1 MKKWLTKL
9 IVGMLLMISASLSA
23 QVSTWDVYSNDK
35 SVNDYD
41 EVFVNFETGD
51 FSQAN
56 FIFPAENPWVI
67 TDTNIH
73 RGIYCMKS
81 ACDGISM
88 GTSYIEIMVDNP
100 DFGYVSFYVSPS
112 SEENYDRFYFY
123 IDNVEQDVIS
133 GNYEYEYKEY
143 EVTPGSHIYKWLYQ
157 KDSAVNSYDDCIY
170 VDNIVLFRSDH
181 GWGGLYWEPWEN
193 LFNGNGTE
201 SDPFLIEKTEH
212 LAYLAYRVNNGLD
225 SDQGHVSNH
234 DHYYRLET
242 DIDLVGDEYFE
253 WTPIGYWISDADYQ
267 CFGGH
272 FDGNN
277 HIIDGIYING
287 TNNRA
292 GLFGYTDGALI
303 TNISNVSGTI
313 ETLTGS
319 VAGIAGCATNGTT
332 IKNCTNGCNVIGGSG
347 GGIVG
352 RVLGPATVA
361 NCKNEG
367 DVHTHFGANVNSEAG
382 GIIGCINAETNI
394 INCYNNGDILSDGYY
409 AGGIIGCNYNSYMNI
424 FNCYNKGSI
433 DASNNSYK
441 SVGGI
446 IGRIWTNYT
455 QNTIANCYNTGN
467 TSQGG
472 IVGVGSATVS
482 NCYYLNTCGGNN
494 TNGGEPKTEVYMKS
508 HEFVDVLNN
517 GSCIWNFDEYYS
529 NSGYPVLTGIYVDAI
544 TLDATEVTQ
553 SHATLHGSIEVENTS
568 VQSQGFEY
576 KKSSDNEWHTV
587 SVSGNGVITKTLS
600 DLIPNTQYIYRT
612 FCTPNDCGT
621 TYGTEKSFTTQSIT
635 VATNNVSNI
644 TQTHATLYGVINA
657 GDANISTQGFEYKK
671 ATDNTWQATWVSGNG
686 DISKTLSG
694 LSYNTQYYFRT
705 FCTLQGGETV
715 YGQEKSFNTLAITI
729 STNNATNVTQTHA
742 TLEGNVNSGDANVWA
757 GFEYK
762 TQGTSWHTVN
772 VSGSGNITKTLS
784 NLIPNTHYIYR
795 TYCSITENG
804 TIYGEERE
812 FTTMN
817 VNVAT
822 DPATDIDNNSAIL
835 HGVVNIGDATLRN
848 KGFQYYQLSPA
859 FEGPFVVYV
868 TDESNEITTEL
879 EGLDMFSNGGAIY
892 MYKTFVT
899 IAEKEGIIYGNDE
912 EFSWYDAQEIL
923 VYDMDMMFS
932 IAGACYNGETFENKT
947 IILLNNIEFPVASE
961 NFISIGSYPDNPFRG
976 TFYGNGKTISNL
988 ALGQTNMHYQG
999 LFGYTQG
1006 AMISSLMLD
1015 NVNIYGRN
1023 YCGGIVAY
1031 ADNTFIYESCI
1042 VNSSINA
1049 LNYCGGIVGYVEGE
1063 NTDVMGCYSTC
1074 NVSGNNY
1081 VGGLVG
1087 NSNIG
1092 AVRNSYAA
1100 GSVSG
1105 HGNAVGGILGGA
1117 HETLMINCYFNTDIT
1132 GQSVAIG
1139 ENYFKDGEG
1148 VTTTQMRMPQFV
1160 ATMNQGITP
1169 AIWIADN
1176 IPYINNGF
1184 PILYWQTSGGES
1196 CGAPQNLSHSISGN
1210 QITLNWAIVDE
1221 ADYYIV
1227 KYATIN
1233 GIEHTQVTE
1242 QNSFTFNAVQDSTY
1256 SWRVKSVC
1264 PNGESVFV
1272 NGNNVGLGVDEND
1285 AVSNHLV
1292 LYPNPANEL
1301 VTIKLDDENYGLK
1314 MIKVFDISGREMVS
1328 VNASGQ
1334 EYNLDVSILLK
1345 GIYFVRVITDDNNVA
1360 NLKLLVK

>member
-1 MKKWLTKL
+1 MKKRLTTL
-9 IVGMLLMISASLSA
+9 IVSVLLMISASLSA
-23 QVSTWDVYSNDK
+23 QVSTWD
-35 SVNDYD
+35 
-41 EVFVNFETGD
+41 
-51 FSQAN
+51 
-56 FIFPAENPWVI
+56 
-67 TDTNIH
+67 
-73 RGIYCMKS
+73 
-81 ACDGISM
+81 
-88 GTSYIEIMVDNP
+88 
-100 DFGYVSFYVSPS
+100 
-112 SEENYDRFYFY
+112 
-123 IDNVEQDVIS
+123 
-133 GNYEYEYKEY
+133 
-143 EVTPGSHIYKWLYQ
+143 GS
-157 KDSAVNSYDDCIY
+157 
-170 VDNIVLFRSDH
+170 
-181 GWGGLYWEPWEN
+181 WEPWT
-193 LFNGNGTE
+193 NGTGTE
-201 SDPFLIEKTEH
+201 DDPFLIENARQ

-225 SDQGHVSNH
+225 ANGTHISNH
-234 DHYYRLET
+234 DYHYKLMVDVNLNGSEN
-242 DIDLVGDEYFE
+242 FQ
-253 WTPIGYWISDADYQ
+253 WTPIGYWNSDTDYQ

-272 FDGNN
+272 FDGNDHAILN
-277 HIIDGIYING
+277 IYINSSADRVG
-287 TNNRA
+287 VW
-292 GLFGYTDGALI
+292 GY
-303 TNISNVSGTI
+303 VH
-313 ETLTGS
+313 E
-319 VAGIAGCATNGTT
+319 
-332 IKNCTNGCNVIGGSG
+332 
-347 GGIVG
+347 
-352 RVLGPATVA
+352 ATVLKLSL
-361 NCKNEG
+361 NG
-367 DVHTHFGANVNSEAG
+367 
-382 GIIGCINAETNI
+382 NI
-394 INCYNNGDILSDGYY
+394 ISTLGTY
-409 AGGIIGCNYNSYMNI
+409 AGGIIGVADGATIIKDCSCILINGMN
-424 FNCYNKGSI
+424 
-433 DASNNSYK
+433 ASAN
-441 SVGGI
+441 VGGI
-446 IGRIWTNYT
+446 VGRCEATSSKIT
-455 QNTIANCYNTGN
+455 NCYNTGN
-467 TSQGG
+467 LTTSLGGNRCCGGILGYGHTVITNCYNTGSVAAIGSGGNIYHNNNYSGG
-472 IVGVGSATVS
+472 IVGYGSAQINNCYNMGNVIVSGRSNLYSGGIKGYGGNTIS
-482 NCYYLNTCGGNN
+482 NCYSIGDITGGSCGGIVGYTNGQIYNSYFLSTCGGNN
-494 TNGGEPKTEVYMKS
+494 TYGGQQMS
-508 HEFVDVLNN
+508 SDAMQSFEFVDILND
-517 GSCIWNFDEYYS
+517 GTCAWDYDS
-529 NSGYPVLTGIYVDAI
+529 NNINQGYPVLSGNIIVVSTA
-544 TLDATEVTQ
+544 DATDVTQ
-553 SHATLHGSIEVENTS
+553 SHATLQGLIEVDGILVQSQGFKYKKSTDSSWQIVSVSGYGNISTTLSNLTHNTQYVYCAFCTPNECGTAYGEEKIFTTQSIS
-568 VQSQGFEY
+568 VATNNASDVTQAHATLNGTINSGDANISSQGFEY
-576 KKSSDNEWHTV
+576 KKSSDNEWQSV
-587 SVSGNGVITKTLS
+587 SVSGSGDIAKTLS
-600 DLIPNTQYIYRT
+600 DLTPGTQYRFRT
-612 FCTPNDCGT
+612 FCTPEGCET
-621 TYGTEKSFTTQSIT
+621 VYGQEKMFNTLAISVT
-635 VATNNVSNI
+635 TNNATYV
-644 TQTHATLYGVINA
+644 TQTHATLHGAINT
-657 GDANISTQGFEYKK
+657 GDANISSQGFEYKK
-671 ATDNTWQATWVSGNG
+671 ASDNVWQTISVSGNG
-686 DISKTLSG
+686 EISQTLSG
-694 LSYNTQYYFRT
+694 LNHNTQYSFRA
-705 FCTLQGGETV
+705 FCTPQGGETV
-715 YGQEKSFNTLAITI
+715 YGQEKSFNTLAITV
-729 STNNATNVTQTHA
+729 STNYATNVTQTHA
-742 TLEGNVNSGDANVWA
+742 TLEGNVNTGDANVWA

-762 TQGTSWHTVN
+762 TQGTSWQTVN

-795 TYCSITENG
+795 TFCSITENG

-817 VNVAT
+817 VYAAT
-822 DPATDIDNNSAIL
+822 DPATEIDNNSAVL
-835 HGVVNIGDATLRN
+835 HGFVNIGDATLIN
-848 KGFQYYQLSPA
+848 KGFEYYLVNPSV
-859 FEGPFVVYV
+859 EGPFVVYV
-868 TDESNEITTEL
+868 TDENYDFSAEL
-879 EGLDMFSNGGAIY
+879 EGLNMFSNGGSMY

-899 IAEKEGIIYGNDE
+899 IAEKEGTIYGNDE
-912 EFSWYDAQEIL
+912 VFSWYDAREIL

-1285 AVSNHLV
+1285 AVSNHLM

-1301 VTIKLDDENYGLK
+1301 VTIKLDDVECGLNQ
-1314 MIKVFDISGREMVS
+1314 IRVFDVSGREVLS
-1328 VNASGQ
+1328 ANASGQ
-1334 EYNLDVSILLK
+1334 EYNLNVSGLLK
-1345 GIYFVRVITDDNNVA
+1345 GIYFIRVITEDDGVA
-1360 NLKLLVK
+1360 NLKLVVK